1 MFDALLRLGG
11 GGGGVRLLRRRL
23 GGPPEVFDA
32 VRVEMFGPRG
42 AEFGGEEIRLVE
54 EEHGSFLRV
63 EFLDER
69 LEVGAPVKHGVPG
82 VDNLDDDVASLAH
95 APELAPDLE
104 VLLER
109 GEGEALVLLDGGERA
124 APLEEVSSLVL
135 VEHLGGHVFGPG
147 GASGNLEAVRVERL
161 GGALRLSRGG
171 GARLGDGGGERGAVR
186 ALAHAH
192 HHRAATLGGE
202 VAVAQLRER
211 EKLVEVVA
219 LHDGDEVGT
228 APPVGLE
235 VGDVAVVALLDVS
248 PVVAADVR
256 AVARGFPRQALD
268 GRKGRTGDGGGS
280 ASATG
285 RRRRPRRDQQ
295 DEICETRRVGETHR
309 TEAAA
314 ADGAPGVTRTSH
326 RARRDAMRCRVGSA
340 RASRG
345 ADASRKVARREG
357 GGWLQKA
364 RTRARSVGGPERP
377 GAGLDFHQ
385 PGRWASTATVAEPR
399 ARGSSER
406 APSIASR
413 PSLGARPLRA
423 RPRDT
428 PADARAR
435 DRRCRGEE
443 SLAGAKPPP
452 SVASP

>member
-1 MFDALLRLGG
+1 
-11 GGGGVRLLRRRL
+11 
-23 GGPPEVFDA
+23 
-32 VRVEMFGPRG
+32 MFGPRG
-42 AEFGGEEIRLVE
+42 AKFGGEEIRLVE

-82 VDNLDDDVASLAH
+82 VDNLHDDVASLAH

-124 APLEEVSSLVL
+124 APLEEVSTLVL

-161 GGALRLSRGG
+161 GGALRLGRGG

-268 GRKGRTGDGGGS
+268 GRKGRTGDGED
-280 ASATG
+280 
-285 RRRRPRRDQQ
+285 RRQ
-295 DEICETRRVGETHR
+295 RRVGGGARAETNKTRFARRGGWGRR
-309 TEAAA
+309 TEPRPPPPTARPELREPPIVREETRCGVASGRRERRAGRTRLGKWRGARGAAGSKKRGRERGRSA
-314 ADGAPGVTRTSH
+314 APSDLGRGWIWPS
-326 RARRDAMRCRVGSA
+326 RVGG
-340 RASRG
+340 RLP
-345 ADASRKVARREG
+345 RRS
-357 GGWLQKA
+357 Q
-364 RTRARSVGGPERP
+364 S
-377 GAGLDFHQ
+377 H
-385 PGRWASTATVAEPR
+385 